1 MIVRPVMSGN
11 SSSTH
16 SYLSFGIFVIVDVLG
31 TCNCA
36 GGAAAAAVVGVD
48 EMSGGGEG
56 GKWLG

>member
-1 MIVRPVMSGN
+1 MSGN

-36 GGAAAAAVVGVD
+36 GGAAAVVGVD